1 MEPRASAY
9 LVTHMSLTRR
19 IDQRLSSLTLPT
31 EPRSL
36 YDPIRYTIA
45 LGGKRIRPHLVAL
58 SCGLQGPAPEDA
70 LDAAIAVEL
79 LHTFTLIHDDIMDN
93 ADTRRGQP
101 TVYRKW
107 NTNVAILSGDALFTV
122 AMRQL
127 AAYASHPAYGRMV
140 DRFLEGIQLV
150 CEGQALD
157 MDFESRTDVTLPK
170 YLRMI
175 ELKTS
180 VLLQVGMELGAWIG
194 GADAE
199 AAARTGQIGLQ
210 AGLAFQ
216 IQDDLLDA
224 TSDPRVFGKK
234 AAGDIREG
242 KKTYMTLLLMERCG
256 ADDARW
262 VEGILQRKSATD
274 ADVSRMLELYRD
286 YGILA
291 DTESAIRTGYRTA
304 ADTLRRFEPSASR
317 SGIEDILTQL
327 SSRES

>member
-1 MEPRASAY
+1 
-9 LVTHMSLTRR
+9 MSLTRR
-19 IDQRLSSLTLPT
+19 IDERLSSLALPSQ
-31 EPRSL
+31 PRSL

-58 SCGLQGPAPEDA
+58 SCGLQGHDPENA

-127 AAYASHPAYGRMV
+127 AAYATHPAYGRMM
-140 DRFLEGIQLV
+140 DRFLEGVQLV

-157 MDFESRTDVTLPK
+157 MDFESRTDVTLTE

-194 GADAE
+194 GADAD
-199 AAARTGQIGLQ
+199 AVVRTGQIGLQ

-242 KKTYMTLLLMERCG
+242 KKTYLTLLLLERCG
-256 ADDARW
+256 HEESQW
-262 VEGILQRKSATD
+262 VQTVLNQKSATD
-274 ADVSRMLELYRD
+274 SDVTRMLELYRD
-286 YGILA
+286 YGIFA
-291 DTESAIRTGYRTA
+291 HTEDVIRTGYRSATEV
-304 ADTLRRFEPSASR
+304 LERFRPSESK
-317 SGIEDILTQL
+317 SGIQDILTQL
-327 SSRES
+327 STRES

>member
-1 MEPRASAY
+1 
-9 LVTHMSLTRR
+9 VIHMSLNRR
-19 IDQRLSSLTLPT
+19 IDDRLSSLALPSQ
-31 EPRSL
+31 PSSL

-58 SCGLQGPAPEDA
+58 SCGLQGHDPENA

-107 NTNVAILSGDALFTV
+107 NTSVAILSGDALFTV
-122 AMRQL
+122 AIRQL
-127 AAYASHPAYGRMV
+127 AAYATHPAYGRIM

-157 MDFESRTDVTLPK
+157 MDFETRTDVTLIE

-194 GADAE
+194 GADAD
-199 AAARTGQIGLQ
+199 AVVRTGHIGLQ

-224 TSDPRVFGKK
+224 TADPRIFGKK

-242 KKTYMTLLLMERCG
+242 KKTYLTLLLLERC
-256 ADDARW
+256 DRKEARW
-262 VEGILQRKSATD
+262 VQTMLKQKSASD
-274 ADVSRMLELYRD
+274 SDVTRMLELYRD
-286 YGILA
+286 YGIFA
-291 DTESAIRTGYRTA
+291 HTEDMIRTGYRTA
-304 ADTLRRFEPSASR
+304 GETLERFRPSESKT
-317 SGIEDILTQL
+317 GIRDILTQL
-327 SSRES
+327 STRES